1 MRIGGTW
8 RASAKALCVA
18 TIFAGGIGA
27 ATAAGA
33 QEPEVSS
40 QDPPATPV
48 EDILV
53 EGRARSAEQVDRA
66 ARDFVN
72 DVTDP
77 PRGRGVAR
85 WRRAVCVGVANL
97 NRELAQAIVDRVSSV
112 ASDVGLEIGEPGCEA
127 NILIVATDD
136 GVAMATAMVEA
147 RYRAFRDPH
156 IAGTSHSNRRLE
168 LFRSSVRPVKW
179 WHVTLPIVADT
190 GALAVRVPGAS
201 ADSGAVA
208 RTVSSL
214 LRTPIRYD
222 MLRAFI
228 VVDLAQTD
236 GLSADQLS
244 DYIAMV
250 ALAQIDPDADTS
262 GHDTILNLFLADADP
277 PLGMTSWDRSYLHA
291 LYSVELNQS
300 APNAQTGAIGSEMS
314 RDRRGLNQE

>member
-1 MRIGGTW
+1 MRVSGIW
-8 RASAKALCVA
+8 RAHARILFAAAVL
-18 TIFAGGIGA
+18 AGGVGA
-27 ATAAGA
+27 ATVVRA
-33 QEPEVSS
+33 QEPEVAS
-40 QDPPATPV
+40 QDPPATQV
-48 EDILV
+48 DDILV
-53 EGRARSAEQVDRA
+53 EGRLRSPEEVDRA

-72 DVTDP
+72 NVTDP

-97 NRELAQAIVDRVSSV
+97 DRQLAQAIVDRVSSV
-112 ASDVGLEIGEPGCEA
+112 ASDVGLETGEPGCEA

-136 GVAMATAMVEA
+136 GAAMATAMVEA
-147 RYRAFRDPH
+147 RYGAFRNPH

-168 LFRSSVRPVKW
+168 RFRSSDSPVKW
-179 WHVTLPIVADT
+179 WHVTLPLIADT
-190 GALAVRVPGAS
+190 GVIAVRVPGAS
-201 ADSGAVA
+201 ADSAAVA

-228 VVDLAQTD
+228 VVDLSQIE
-236 GLSADQLS
+236 GMSVDQLS

-277 PLGMTSWDRSYLHA
+277 PGMTSWDRSYLHA
-291 LYSVELNQS
+291 LYSVELNQA
-300 APNAQTGAIGSEMS
+300 APNAQTGTIGSEMS
-314 RDRRGLNQE
+314 RDQRGLNQD